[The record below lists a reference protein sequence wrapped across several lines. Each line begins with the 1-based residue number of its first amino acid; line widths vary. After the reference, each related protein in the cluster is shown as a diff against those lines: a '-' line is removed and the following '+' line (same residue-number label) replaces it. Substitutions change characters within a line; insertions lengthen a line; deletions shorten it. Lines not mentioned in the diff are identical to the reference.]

1 MAPATTWKKLPESL
15 KGKEPSP
22 DAESGECD
30 SDDDDD
36 DDDGNGGDEPAD
48 HSTRTN

>member
-22 DAESGECD
+22 DAEGGEGD

-36 DDDGNGGDEPAD
+36 ENGFDEPAD